1 MPIVAFSRS
10 LLTGMTA
17 LGPVLISLVHV
28 ALALGVSVHVL
39 LHKRDVNSAAG
50 WIGLSWLAPILGSI
64 LYLLLG
70 INRVRR
76 RALSLRGTR
85 PEGHAARLEAAPARD
100 HELASLERA
109 GRRLTRRP
117 TETGNAI
124 SILRNGDEGYPAML
138 AAIDAAH
145 ASVALASYIFR
156 DDAAGRPF
164 IEALQRARR
173 RGAEVRVLIDGVGGG
188 YFHSGAHRELARA
201 GVRAAR
207 FMHSPLPWRMPF
219 LNLRCHKK
227 ILVLDGRLAFT
238 GGLNIGAEN
247 LLRAAPRHPVSDTHF
262 RIEGPVVGQ
271 ILEVFA
277 EDWFYTT
284 GELLQ
289 GEPWAPDL
297 TPAGASTARIV
308 TSGPDQDLEK
318 IEFLILEAI
327 GCARR
332 AVRIMTPYFLPDERL
347 ITALALAALR
357 GVEVDLLIPLHSNH
371 PAVDWASRAAL
382 GPLLDA
388 GCRVFLHP
396 PPFNH
401 SKLMT
406 VDGAWAL
413 VGSANWDMRS
423 FRLNFEIDVEIYDAT
438 VVAAVDALIDH
449 RHATPLTAALLR
461 HRSLPGVLR
470 DSAARLMLP
479 YL

>member
-1 MPIVAFSRS
+1 
-10 LLTGMTA
+10 
-17 LGPVLISLVHV
+17 
-28 ALALGVSVHVL
+28 
-39 LHKRDVNSAAG
+39 
-50 WIGLSWLAPILGSI
+50 
-64 LYLLLG
+64 
-70 INRVRR
+70 
-76 RALSLRGTR
+76 
-85 PEGHAARLEAAPARD
+85 
-100 HELASLERA
+100 
-109 GRRLTRRP
+109 
-117 TETGNAI
+117 
-124 SILRNGDEGYPAML
+124 
-138 AAIDAAH
+138 
-145 ASVALASYIFR
+145 
-156 DDAAGRPF
+156 
-164 IEALQRARR
+164 
-173 RGAEVRVLIDGVGGG
+173 
-188 YFHSGAHRELARA
+188 
-201 GVRAAR
+201 
-207 FMHSPLPWRMPF
+207 MPF

-247 LLRAAPRHPVSDTHF
+247 LLDAKPRHPVSDTHF
-262 RIEGPVVGQ
+262 RIAGPVVAQ

-284 GELLQ
+284 GEALR
-289 GEPWAPDL
+289 GEAWTPNLAPV
-297 TPAGASTARIV
+297 GASRARIV

-318 IEFLILEAI
+318 IELLILEAV

-357 GVEVDLLIPLHSNH
+357 GVEVDLLIPRHSNH
-371 PAVDWASRAAL
+371 PAVDWASRAVL

-388 GCRVFLHP
+388 GCRVYLHP

-423 FRLNFEIDVEIYDAT
+423 FRLNFEIDVEIYDAA
-438 VVAAVDALIDH
+438 VVAAVDALIEL
-449 RHATPLTAALLR
+449 RHATALTPGMLR
-461 HRSLPGVLR
+461 HRSLPRVLR